1 MAFPQSLLQET
12 TVPSPPPGKD
22 EEEWIIYIAELFQ
35 FISQLSPF

>member
-35 FISQLSPF
+35 FTSQLSPF